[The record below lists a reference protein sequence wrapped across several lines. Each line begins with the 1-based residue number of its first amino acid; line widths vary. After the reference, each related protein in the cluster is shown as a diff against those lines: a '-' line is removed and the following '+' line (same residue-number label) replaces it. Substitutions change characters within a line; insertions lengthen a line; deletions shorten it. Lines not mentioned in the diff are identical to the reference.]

1 MGVNEHKKNAP
12 GRIRIGVISVSTTRS
27 EENDESG
34 GWIKKTAINEGH
46 DVVFYQVVPDDVYR
60 ITETIRK
67 AIHDRNPHALLLTG
81 GTGISSK
88 DVTIEAVRPLFEK
101 ELTAFGPLFCQLSFE
116 EIDSAALLSR
126 ATAGV
131 IGKTLVFCM
140 PGSLESLQTCVQSLD
155 ISGAGTSCKTCFRG
169 IIDHGKFIP
178 GITKSVS
185 GNPYT

>member
-34 GWIKKTAINEGH
+34 GWIKKSAIKEGH
-46 DVVFYQVVPDDVYR
+46 DVVFYQVVPDDIYR

-67 AIHDRNPHALLLTG
+67 TIHEQDPHALLLTG
-81 GTGISSK
+81 GTGIAGK

-101 ELTAFGPLFCQLSFE
+101 ELSAFGPLFCLLSFE

-131 IGKTLVFCM
+131 IGKTIVFCM
-140 PGSLESLQTCVQSLD
+140 PGSLK
-155 ISGAGTSCKTCFRG
+155 ACKLACEALIFPELG
-169 IIDHGKFIP
+169 HLVKHAFEE
-178 GITKSVS
+178 
-185 GNPYT
+185 